1 MAVAD
6 VRLAR
11 AADAAEIARIQHIT
25 WQTAFSE
32 LIDEESL
39 AALIGPE
46 AERQWTEAIEY
57 ADTDVFIA
65 SEGDFTVGFCVSGP
79 APREEIEGPDGTLP
93 PDAEHTGLIGTIL
106 VEPRWGR
113 RGHGGRLLAAAAR
126 ALRSRGAR
134 RAVAWVNESDSAT
147 LNFYR
152 TVGWEATRTVRTLD
166 TGKRQFR
173 QLCVTGGLD
182 LQLVE

>member
-1 MAVAD
+1 DEPLSSKSHPPSDGTGDCPHARMVPCPTDSQERSGQVRTMPGAD

-11 AADAAEIARIQHIT
+11 AADAAEIARRQHIT
-25 WQTAFSE
+25 WQTAYSE

-113 RGHGGRLLAAAAR
+113 
-126 ALRSRGAR
+126 
-134 RAVAWVNESDSAT
+134 
-147 LNFYR
+147 
-152 TVGWEATRTVRTLD
+152 
-166 TGKRQFR
+166 
-173 QLCVTGGLD
+173 
-182 LQLVE
+182 